1 MKKFLLFAAV
11 AATMMSANAQD
22 YEVVKAWGSTDVP
35 TSADCRQGVGMNGKF
50 YINHKGTAA
59 TETAEAVAPYV
70 MVYGENGL
78 ANEQFPGGP
87 NCGINKD
94 QAGHLIVSLAT
105 FPGATSWVFDD
116 ETPMIRVIDPETA
129 EVTDLPLGGGATF
142 PGRLDMFGTAYGD
155 LLEAGE
161 LYLPYSVTS
170 APNSET
176 FNGTIARYYYE
187 GGEVLGEDCYNP
199 LLTPVPGI
207 DNMTTVNAVV
217 DADGNDAIF
226 YYNRGGNPYL
236 YYFNGD
242 NLEGEQIA
250 IPTTDDGIMRSN
262 QAGANFFAMDGKNF
276 VVYPCGKATNAY
288 FDGFAILEVGAD
300 APLFIKE
307 PTVSVAPNAFQ
318 SNWLNVEV
326 DGNVATIYQY
336 VPGKSMEVYTMT
348 PITTAVKDVN
358 AQKNVAGVQ
367 YVNAAGQMSA
377 VPFEGINVKVTSY
390 TDGTKAATKV
400 IK

>member
-59 TETAEAVAPYV
+59 TETTEAVEPYV

-78 ANEQFPGGP
+78 ANEQFPGGT

-105 FPGATSWVFDD
+105 FPNANSWICDD
-116 ETPMIRVIDPETA
+116 ETPMIRVIDPATA
-129 EVTDLPLGGGATF
+129 EATDLPLGGGALIG
-142 PGRLDMFGTAYGD
+142 GRLDVLGAAYGD
-155 LLEAGE
+155 MLGTGE
-161 LYLPYSVTS
+161 LYLPGLPADGSLR
-170 APNSET
+170 
-176 FNGTIARYYYE
+176 RYYYE
-187 GGEVLGEDCYNP
+187 SGEVLGEDCYSP
-199 LLTPVPGI
+199 LLNPAPGA
-207 DNMTTVNAVV
+207 DNMTTINAVV

-226 YYNRGGNPYL
+226 YYQRGADPFL

-242 NLEGEQIA
+242 NLEGEQIVTP
-250 IPTTDDGIMRSN
+250 IDETTGYKRANSN
-262 QAGANFFAMDGKNF
+262 GANFFALDGKNF
-276 VVYPCGKATNAY
+276 IVYGVCTEANRGGY
-288 FDGFAILEVGAD
+288 YDGFAILEVGAD
-300 APLFIKE
+300 APLFMKV
-307 PTVSVAPNAFQ
+307 PTVTTNCNGFQ
-318 SNWLNVEV
+318 ANWLNVEV

-367 YVNAAGQMSA
+367 YVNAAGQMST

>member
-35 TSADCRQGVGMNGKF
+35 TANDCRQGVGLNGKF
-50 YINHKGTAA
+50 YINHKGVAA
-59 TETAEAVAPYV
+59 TETTEAVEPFV
-70 MVYGENGL
+70 MVYGQNGIENQ
-78 ANEQFPGGP
+78 QFPGGP

-94 QAGHLIVSLAT
+94 QAGHLIVSLAP
-105 FPGATSWVFDD
+105 FPGAQSWVSDD

-129 EVTDLPLGGGATF
+129 DATDLPLGGGAVVG
-142 PGRLDMFGTAYGD
+142 GRLDVLGAAYGD
-155 LLEAGE
+155 ILEFGE
-161 LYLPYSVTS
+161 LYLPSLP
-170 APNSET
+170 A
-176 FNGTIARYYYE
+176 NGSLCRYYYE
-187 GGEVLGEDCYNP
+187 GGEVLGEDCYSP
-199 LLTPVPGI
+199 LLDPVPGA
-207 DNMTTVNAVV
+207 DNMTTINAVV

-226 YYNRGGNPYL
+226 YYQRGANPYL
-236 YYFNGD
+236 YYWNGD

-250 IPTTDDGIMRSN
+250 IPATETGLIRCN
-262 QAGANFFAMDGKNF
+262 QNGANFFAMDGKNF
-276 VVYPCGKATNAY
+276 VVYPCGNANNAY
-288 FDGFAILEVGAD
+288 YDGFAILEVGAD